1 MSDSRMVLSKCLSI
15 LGLSRPDMEDFDERL
30 RLQKIVYL
38 LWAHGISLGYGF
50 NWYVRGPYSPKLA
63 SDGYAI
69 DDEVFEMG
77 SRIRFNNEEEVVE
90 SLNHFK
96 EILGEKINNPL
107 YLEILASLH
116 YIKKVAFGGRDN
128 FAGISKWLTSH
139 KPYLKKIE
147 GINTLIES
155 AYRDLRY
162 FNN

>member
-1 MSDSRMVLSKCLSI
+1 MSDSRLVLSKCLNI
-15 LGLSRPDMEDFDERL
+15 LCLSRPNMEDFDERL

-38 LWAHGISLGYGF
+38 LWAYGISLGYGF

-63 SDGYAI
+63 SDGYDL
-69 DDEVFEMG
+69 DDELFERG
-77 SRIRFNNEEEVVE
+77 RAIRFNNEEEVVE
-90 SLNHFK
+90 SLDRFK
-96 EILGEKINNPL
+96 EILGEKINDPL

-139 KPYLKKIE
+139 KPYLKSID
-147 GINTLIES
+147 GIDTLIRS
-155 AYRDLRY
+155 AYTDLQY